1 MAKQTSKDTSVLAA
15 NRKARHDYLVL
26 STLETGIELRGTE
39 VKAVR
44 GGEAS
49 MLGAYASVDRGEL
62 WLHHLNIPAYEFG
75 NRYNHEPKRAR
86 RLLVHRTELR
96 RLAASVEQ
104 EGQTLVPLS
113 LYLKRGIVKVE
124 LAVCKGK
131 THGDRRE
138 TLKRRTADREAQRD
152 IAARR

>member
-49 MLGAYASVDRGEL
+49 MLGAYASVERGEL

-75 NRYNHEPKRAR
+75 NRFNHEPKRAR

>member
-1 MAKQTSKDTSVLAA
+1 MGKQTSKDSSVLAA

-49 MLGAYASVDRGEL
+49 LLGAYARVERGEL
-62 WLHHLNIPAYEFG
+62 WLHHLNIPAYEYG
-75 NRYNHEPKRAR
+75 NRFNHEPKRAR

-152 IAARR
+152 IASRR

>member
-49 MLGAYASVDRGEL
+49 MLGAYASVERGEL